1 MCHEVFFNCVV
12 ENDWPIKHIPFQKK
26 PRKLPV
32 VLTRP
37 EIKSFF
43 SVIDNPKYY
52 AIASTLYGSGLRISE
67 CLNLK
72 IADIDSSNMVIV
84 VRDGKGKKD
93 RVSYLELLQIY
104 LM

>member
-1 MCHEVFFNCVV
+1 MRYEVFFNCVV

-37 EIKSFF
+37 EIKAFF

-67 CLNLK
+67 CLNLQ